1 MPCKKAL
8 LDSNTKYYGIK
19 INHDDKNDDDQAL
32 EFDHSF
38 DLVHSGLSATSIAV
52 IFADTTSK

>member
-1 MPCKKAL
+1 MELKLILFSMPCKKAL

-38 DLVHSGLSATSIAV
+38 DLVHSV
-52 IFADTTSK
+52 